1 MKLEIKK
8 KLLSRSERVK
18 SVELHP
24 TLPWVL
30 IALYA
35 GNVTIFD
42 YNQQTQVRSFEVTNA
57 PVRCAKFIAR
67 KQWIIVGADDTK
79 IRVFNYN
86 TSEKLKVIDDHT
98 DFIRS
103 LAVHP
108 TLPYILSCSD
118 DQTIKLF
125 DWDKNWVKANSYEDH
140 EHYIMQIAINP
151 KDPSMFASASLDK
164 TIKIWTVTTKKTN
177 ANYSLIGH

>member
-24 TLPWVL
+24 SLPWVL

-42 YNQQTQVRSFEVTNA
+42 YNQQTQVRSFEVTSA

-67 KQWIIVGADDTK
+67 KQWIVVGADDTK

-86 TSEKLKVIDDHT
+86 TSEKLKTIDDHT
-98 DFIRS
+98 DFIRYS
-103 LAVHP
+103 KRNRILDSKRRNGIQHSKRHAANRDIERCCGD
-108 TLPYILSCSD
+108 LPQS
-118 DQTIKLF
+118 
-125 DWDKNWVKANSYEDH
+125 
-140 EHYIMQIAINP
+140 
-151 KDPSMFASASLDK
+151 
-164 TIKIWTVTTKKTN
+164 
-177 ANYSLIGH
+177 G